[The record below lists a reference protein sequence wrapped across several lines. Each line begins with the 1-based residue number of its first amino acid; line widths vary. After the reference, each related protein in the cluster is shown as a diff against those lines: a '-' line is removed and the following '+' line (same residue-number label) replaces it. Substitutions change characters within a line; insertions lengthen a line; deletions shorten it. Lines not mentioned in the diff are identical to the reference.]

1 MRLGK
6 MKVVQRFVLLF
17 MISVS
22 VFAEGIQS
30 KAVLDWLGMVD
41 AGQYAESWEVSAP
54 FFKAQVTQ
62 EQWQNGLNQARM
74 PLGKVLTREIASSD
88 IHSVLP
94 GAPEGEYIVVVL
106 KASFEKMPSATETVT
121 LKKDD
126 GQWRVVGYY
135 IK

>member
-1 MRLGK
+1 MITKKLKQLGILVFII
-6 MKVVQRFVLLF
+6 MT
-17 MISVS
+17 SVDAFS
-22 VFAEGIQS
+22 EGIQS
-30 KAVLDWLGMVD
+30 KTVIDWLNMVD
-41 AGQYAESWEVSAP
+41 DGKYAESWDVAAP
-54 FFKAQVTQ
+54 FFKAQVSK
-62 EQWQNGLNQARM
+62 EQWLQGLKQART
-74 PLGKVLTREIASSD
+74 PLGKVVTRDIESSD

-126 GQWRVVGYY
+126 DRWRIVGYY